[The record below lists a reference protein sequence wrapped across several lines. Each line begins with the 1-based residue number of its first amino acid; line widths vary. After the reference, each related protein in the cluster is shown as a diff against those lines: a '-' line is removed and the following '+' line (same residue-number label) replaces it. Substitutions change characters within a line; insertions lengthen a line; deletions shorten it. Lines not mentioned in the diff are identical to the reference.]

1 MYGRTDEEKK
11 LRKDAHEVLLRYGK
25 YLVDNTFDTKLGTY
39 RVRMIQYE
47 GYIYFHKMRNGELLE
62 LKKLAKVDER
72 SAVDHDYAIY
82 QTLMHLGFS
91 THFAGYPYV
100 VESIRYALIHPTAFD
115 YGKHS
120 GYEVFTH
127 VMNKFDINR
136 ENMRKCIDTVINNAL
151 DNITYQTASK
161 YLGEACGFDKGRC
174 TSIGVIA
181 QITNYIKNEV
191 LQ

>member
-1 MYGRTDEEKK
+1 MYGRTEEEKK
-11 LRKDAHEVLLRYGK
+11 LRKDTHENLLRYGN

-47 GYIYFHKMRNGELLE
+47 GYLYFHKMRNGELLE

-72 SAVDHDYAIY
+72 GTVDLNYAVYR
-82 QTLMHLGFS
+82 TLNALGFS
-91 THFAGYPYV
+91 SHFAGYPYV
-100 VESIRYALIHPTAFD
+100 VESIKYALENPTAFD
-115 YGKHS
+115 YGKGT

-127 VMNKFDINR
+127 VMNKFNLNR

-151 DNITYQTASK
+151 DNISYQTASK